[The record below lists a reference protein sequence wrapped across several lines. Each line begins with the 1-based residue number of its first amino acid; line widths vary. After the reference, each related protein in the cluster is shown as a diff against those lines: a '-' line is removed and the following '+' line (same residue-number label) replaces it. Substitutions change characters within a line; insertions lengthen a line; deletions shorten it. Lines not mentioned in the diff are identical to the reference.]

1 MKQAITS
8 KWLVKHNV
16 KLIIAAVLVAIV
28 STFNCAAETKQPV
41 NVLVFLVDDLRP
53 DLGVY
58 GHDRAHSPN
67 IDQLASEGVKF
78 TRAYAQQAI
87 CGPSRVSIMTG
98 LRPETTGL
106 YTIRRDGR
114 LRPNQPNVMSMPQL
128 FKANGYKT
136 ISIGKVYHSTTD
148 DAENWSTHIKKLDNF
163 YAIDGNKEKRFAY
176 EAGEVDDDFYKDGK
190 VASDAIDT
198 LKELKDDKFLMFVG
212 LSKPHLPFNAPKRY
226 WDLYNSND
234 FAVPSR
240 NKPENMY
247 RLALTNWGELRMYG
261 GIPKEGNVDDE
272 LTKKLIHGYYASVSY
287 MDAQVGRV
295 MQALEEMSLR
305 QNTMVVLMSD
315 HGYKLGEYGAW
326 NKHTNMELDTRVP
339 LIISRELSHS
349 ARVSNRTSSALV
361 ENIDIFPTLAEVAGL
376 TMPKVDGESMLSLI
390 DNPDQTFKP
399 AAYSL
404 FNRGKTMGV
413 TVTDG
418 QWRYTQWRDAA
429 TQEIKFT
436 ELYDHTDS
444 EIARVNESGQP
455 ALQKIEEKL
464 RELLQAKF
472 PLDAPSFY
480 QKRIVNNTNIPVTL
494 AADFTDDL
502 SQIGEVYDFFDVAVR
517 TERGSP
523 NSKPATFGR
532 SPKVNT
538 VRMLGGWF
546 NQDLSGDTYLW
557 DGEKYTYNF
566 ETAFAKLD
574 SWLDGDWDIF
584 QIVLDNPP
592 WAFQRGY
599 KFVEEPDGEHYLLK
613 DKVGVY
619 GNGLPPNDAAAWNS
633 YIRAFITK
641 LVERYGKERVLN
653 WRFRVGSEID
663 TRPQHWAATREEFFD
678 HYRNTVEA
686 IKTVL
691 PSAKVGAHFREA
703 SHKSRYIDYTGNK
716 EDAYAPHFVSWAKE
730 NNVPYDFLAIS
741 YYPHITHPHEM
752 DMEKVYANQIAPILE
767 HADYNPEASFE
778 IHEYKFIVKMKRAGF
793 VSVATS
799 HNSAFF
805 AMLAKMMLTHN
816 IKEVF
821 QWGNVQEGSYSPEA
835 MTQLALFPMVGNT
848 LYENTSSV
856 SKTHQGNTV
865 NGIFTKREADEGI
878 DVLTYS
884 FNTENMDTVTPESL
898 QLNIRVDKPA
908 GTRFQYRVAK
918 IDSETNIEQQ
928 FFRDFPNATILESN
942 GGGRKADAHSTASIR
957 DALNEVGR
965 DVFRKQKE
973 RYGKVTSLKWSDWI
987 ERSTQGN
994 DRASIVSIDAS
1005 IPSFSVQTYQVRWVK
1020 E

>member
-1 MKQAITS
+1 MR
-8 KWLVKHNV
+8 
-16 KLIIAAVLVAIV
+16 
-28 STFNCAAETKQPV
+28 
-41 NVLVFLVDDLRP
+41 LVFKNLAALMLVFSGVLFSVMTHGSQSGQSPNIVVFLIDDLRP

-58 GHDRAHSPN
+58 GHNQVHSPN

-106 YTIRRDGR
+106 YTIRKNGR
-114 LRPNQPNVMSMPQL
+114 LRPNQPNVVSMPQL

-136 ISIGKVYHSTTD
+136 ISIGKVYHSTVD

-176 EAGEVDDDFYKDGK
+176 EAGEVEDDFYKDGK
-190 VASDAIDT
+190 VASDAIRA

-226 WDLYNSND
+226 WDIYDSD
-234 FAVPSR
+234 EFAVPSR
-240 NKPENMY
+240 NKPKDMY

-261 GIPKEGNVDDE
+261 GIPKEGDVDDE
-272 LTKKLIHGYYASVSY
+272 LTKKLRHGYYASVSY
-287 MDAQVGRV
+287 VDAQMGRV
-295 MQALEEMSLR
+295 MQALNEMDLR
-305 QNTMVVLMSD
+305 ENTMVVLMSD

-339 LIISRELSHS
+339 LIVSRELSHS
-349 ARVSNRTSSALV
+349 ARVANRTSSALV
-361 ENIDIFPTLAEVAGL
+361 ENIDIFPTLAEAAGL
-376 TMPKVDGESMLSLI
+376 TMPEVDGESMLTLI
-390 DNPDQTFKP
+390 DNPNHSFKQ

-404 FNRGKTMGV
+404 FNRGKIMGV

-436 ELYDHTDS
+436 ELYNHTVS
-444 EIARVNESGQP
+444 EIARVNESGKP

-464 RELLQAKF
+464 RKLLHAKF

-480 QKRIVNNTNIPVTL
+480 QQRNVNNKQMPVTL
-494 AADFTDDL
+494 VSDFTDNHA
-502 SQIGEVYDFFDVAVR
+502 QIGEVYDFFDVAVR

-523 NSKPATFGR
+523 KSIPATFGR
-532 SPKVNT
+532 RPKVNT
-538 VRMLGGWF
+538 VRLLGGWF

-557 DGEKYTYNF
+557 DGEQYIYNF
-566 ETAFAKLD
+566 EAAFAKLD
-574 SWLDGDWDIF
+574 SWLKGDWDIF

-619 GNGLPPNDAAAWNS
+619 GNGLPPNDATAWNN
-633 YIRAFITK
+633 YIRAFITE
-641 LVERYGKERVLN
+641 LVERYGKERVLK

-678 HYRNTVEA
+678 HYRNTVAA

-752 DMEKVYANQIAPILE
+752 DMERVYANQIAPILE

-805 AMLAKMMLTHN
+805 AMLGKMMLTHN

-835 MTQLALFPMVGNT
+835 MTQLALFSMVGNT

-856 SKTHQGNTV
+856 SKTLKGNTV

-878 DVLTYS
+878 DVLTFS
-884 FNTENMDTVTPESL
+884 FNNENMEALEPELL
-898 QLNIRVDKPA
+898 QIHVRVDKPA
-908 GTRFQYRVAK
+908 GTQFQYRMAQ

-928 FFRDFPNATILESN
+928 FFNDFPKSMVIESE
-942 GGGRKADAHSTASIR
+942 GGWRKADAHPTASVR
-957 DALNEVGR
+957 DALNQTGQ
-965 DVFRKQKE
+965 DAFRVHREK
-973 RYGKVTSLKWSDWI
+973 YGKVTSLKWSGWI
-987 ERSTQGN
+987 EGRTHQASSETSTVSIE
-994 DRASIVSIDAS
+994 ASIS
-1005 IPSFSVQTYQVRWVK
+1005 SFSVQKYEVRWVK
-1020 E
+1020 EYI

>member
-1 MKQAITS
+1 M
-8 KWLVKHNV
+8 
-16 KLIIAAVLVAIV
+16 KLIFKYLATLILVSSGVLLSTMTYASQTEESPNIV
-28 STFNCAAETKQPV
+28 
-41 NVLVFLVDDLRP
+41 VFLVDDLRP

-58 GHDRAHSPN
+58 GNTQVHTPN
-67 IDQLASEGVKF
+67 IDQLANEGVKF

-106 YTIRRDGR
+106 YTIRHDGR
-114 LRPNQPNVMSMPQL
+114 LRPNQPDVMSMPQL

-176 EAGEVDDDFYKDGK
+176 EAGEVEDDFYKDGK
-190 VASDAIDT
+190 VAIDAVQT
-198 LKELKDDKFLMFVG
+198 LKELKNDKFLMFVG

-226 WDLYNSND
+226 WDLYDSSE

-240 NKPENMY
+240 NKPEDMY

-261 GIPKEGNVDDE
+261 GIPKEGDVDDE

-287 MDAQVGRV
+287 MDAQVGKV
-295 MQALEEMSLR
+295 MQALDEMDLR
-305 QNTMVVLMSD
+305 ENTMVVLMSD

-339 LIISRELSHS
+339 LIVSRELSHK

-361 ENIDIFPTLAEVAGL
+361 ENIDIFPTLAEAAGL
-376 TMPKVDGESMLSLI
+376 TITKVDGESMLSLI
-390 DNPDQTFKP
+390 DSPDDSFKP

-404 FNRGKTMGV
+404 FNRGKIMGV

-418 QWRYTQWRDAA
+418 QRRYTQWRDAA

-436 ELYDHTDS
+436 ELYDHTVS
-444 EIARVNESGQP
+444 EIARVNESGKP
-455 ALQKIEEKL
+455 TVQKIEKKL
-464 RELLQAKF
+464 RELLLAKF

-480 QKRIVNNTNIPVTL
+480 QKRNINNTNIPVTL
-494 AADFTDDL
+494 SSDFTDDQV
-502 SQIGEVYDFFDVAVR
+502 QIGKVYDFFDVAVR

-532 SPKVNT
+532 RPKVNT

-557 DGEKYTYNF
+557 DGEKYVYNF
-566 ETAFAKLD
+566 EAAFAKLD

-599 KFVEEPDGEHYLLK
+599 KFVEEPDGKHYLLK
-613 DKVGVY
+613 DRVGVY
-619 GNGLPPNDAAAWNS
+619 GNGLPPNDATAWSN
-633 YIRAFITK
+633 YISAFMSE
-641 LVERYGKERVLN
+641 LVKRYGKETVLN

-663 TRPQHWAATREEFFD
+663 TRPQHWAATREAFFE
-678 HYRNTVEA
+678 HYRNTVA
-686 IKTVL
+686 AVKSVL

-716 EDAYAPHFVSWAKE
+716 EDAYAPYFVSWAKE

-752 DMEKVYANQIAPILE
+752 DMDKVYADQIAPILE

-835 MTQLALFPMVGNT
+835 VTQLALFSMVGNT
-848 LYENTSSV
+848 LYKNTSSA
-856 SKTHQGNTV
+856 SKTPQGNTV
-865 NGIFTKREADEGI
+865 NGIFTKRDADEGI
-878 DVLTYS
+878 DVLAYS
-884 FNTENMDTVTPESL
+884 FNTENMDTLTPESL
-898 QLNIRVDKPA
+898 QLHIRVDKPA

-928 FFRDFPNATILESN
+928 FFKDFPKSMIVESE
-942 GGGRKADAHSTASIR
+942 GGWRKADAHPTASIR
-957 DALNEVGR
+957 DALNETGR
-965 DVFRKQKE
+965 NIFRKQREKYE
-973 RYGKVTSLKWSDWI
+973 KVNSLKWSDWK
-987 ERSTQGN
+987 RNSTKGN
-994 DRASIVSIDAS
+994 NEASIVTIEET
-1005 IPSFSVQTYQVRWVK
+1005 IPSFAVQKYEVK
-1020 E
+1020 WIKE

>member
-1 MKQAITS
+1 M
-8 KWLVKHNV
+8 
-16 KLIIAAVLVAIV
+16 KLIFKYLATLILVSSGVLLSTMTYASQTEESPNIV
-28 STFNCAAETKQPV
+28 
-41 NVLVFLVDDLRP
+41 VFLVDDLRP

-58 GHDRAHSPN
+58 GNTQVHTPN
-67 IDQLASEGVKF
+67 IDQLANEGVKF

-106 YTIRRDGR
+106 YTIRHDGR
-114 LRPNQPNVMSMPQL
+114 LRPNQPDVMSMPQL

-176 EAGEVDDDFYKDGK
+176 EAGEVEDDFYKDGK
-190 VASDAIDT
+190 VAIDAIQT
-198 LKELKDDKFLMFVG
+198 LKELKNDKFLMFVG

-226 WDLYNSND
+226 WDLYGSSE

-240 NKPENMY
+240 NKPEDMY

-261 GIPKEGNVDDE
+261 GIPKEGDVDDE

-287 MDAQVGRV
+287 MDAQVGKV
-295 MQALEEMSLR
+295 MQALDEMDLR
-305 QNTMVVLMSD
+305 ENTMVVLMSD

-339 LIISRELSHS
+339 LIVSRELSHS

-361 ENIDIFPTLAEVAGL
+361 ENIDIFPTLAEAAGL
-376 TMPKVDGESMLSLI
+376 TIPKVDGESMLSLI
-390 DNPDQTFKP
+390 DSPDDSFKP
-399 AAYSL
+399 AAYSV
-404 FNRGKTMGV
+404 FNRGKIMGV
-413 TVTDG
+413 TVTNG
-418 QWRYTQWRDAA
+418 QWRYTQWREAA

-436 ELYDHTDS
+436 ELYDHTVS
-444 EIARVNESGQP
+444 EIARVNESGKP
-455 ALQKIEEKL
+455 TVQKIEKKL
-464 RELLQAKF
+464 RELLLAKF

-480 QKRIVNNTNIPVTL
+480 QKRNINNTNIPVTL
-494 AADFTDDL
+494 SSDFTDDQV
-502 SQIGEVYDFFDVAVR
+502 QIGKVYDFFDVAVR

-532 SPKVNT
+532 RPKVNT

-557 DGEKYTYNF
+557 DGEKYVYNF
-566 ETAFAKLD
+566 EAAFAKLD
-574 SWLDGDWDIF
+574 SWLDGEWDIF

-599 KFVEEPDGEHYLLK
+599 KFVEEPDGKHYLLK
-613 DKVGVY
+613 DRVGVY
-619 GNGLPPNDAAAWNS
+619 GNGLPPNDSTAWSN
-633 YIRAFITK
+633 YISAFMSE
-641 LVERYGKERVLN
+641 LVKRYGKETVLN

-663 TRPQHWAATREEFFD
+663 TRPQHWAATREAFFE
-678 HYRNTVEA
+678 HYRNTVA
-686 IKTVL
+686 AVKSVL

-716 EDAYAPHFVSWAKE
+716 EDAYAPYFVSWAKE
-730 NNVPYDFLAIS
+730 NNVPYNFLAIS

-752 DMEKVYANQIAPILE
+752 DMDKVYADQIAPILE

-821 QWGNVQEGSYSPEA
+821 QWGNFHEGSYSPEA
-835 MTQLALFPMVGNT
+835 LTQLALFPMVGNR
-848 LYENTSSV
+848 LYENSV
-856 SKTHQGNTV
+856 SAKKTPQGNTV
-865 NGIFTKREADEGI
+865 NGIFTERESDDGI
-878 DVLTYS
+878 DVLA
-884 FNTENMDTVTPESL
+884 FNFNNENMDALTPEL
-898 QLNIRVDKPA
+898 LHLRVRVDKPS
-908 GTRFQYRVAK
+908 GTKYHYRVAQ
-918 IDSETNIEQQ
+918 IDDKTNIEQQ
-928 FFRDFPNATILESN
+928 FINDFPKAMLTERE
-942 GGGRKADAHSTASIR
+942 GGWRKADAHSTASLR
-957 DALNEVGR
+957 DALNEAGR
-965 DVFRKQKE
+965 KAFRVHKE
-973 RYGKVTSLKWSDWI
+973 SYGKVTSLKWSDWM
-987 ERSTQGN
+987 EGSTQEN

-1005 IPSFSVQTYQVRWVK
+1005 IPSFSVQKYEMRWAN

>member
-1 MKQAITS
+1 M
-8 KWLVKHNV
+8 
-16 KLIIAAVLVAIV
+16 KLIFKYLAALILVSSGVFLSTMTYASQTEKSPNIV
-28 STFNCAAETKQPV
+28 
-41 NVLVFLVDDLRP
+41 VFLVDDLRP

-58 GHDRAHSPN
+58 GNTQVHTPN
-67 IDQLASEGVKF
+67 IDQLANEGVKF
-78 TRAYAQQAI
+78 NRAYAQQAI

-106 YTIRRDGR
+106 YTIRQDGR
-114 LRPNQPNVMSMPQL
+114 LRPNQPDVMSMPQL

-136 ISIGKVYHSTTD
+136 ISIGKVYHSATD

-163 YAIDGNKEKRFAY
+163 YAIDSNKEQRFAY
-176 EAGEVDDDFYKDGK
+176 EAGEVEDDFYKDGK
-190 VASDAIDT
+190 VAIDAVQT
-198 LKELKDDKFLMFVG
+198 LKELKNDKFLMFVG

-226 WDLYNSND
+226 WDLYDSSE

-240 NKPENMY
+240 NKPEDMY

-261 GIPKEGNVDDE
+261 GIPKEGDVDDE

-287 MDAQVGRV
+287 MDAQVGKV
-295 MQALEEMSLR
+295 MQALDEMDLR
-305 QNTMVVLMSD
+305 ENTMVVLMSD

-339 LIISRELSHS
+339 LIVSRELSHS
-349 ARVSNRTSSALV
+349 PRVSNRTSSALV

-404 FNRGKTMGV
+404 FNRGKIMGV

-444 EIARVNESGQP
+444 EIARVNESGKP
-455 ALQKIEEKL
+455 ALQTIEEKL

-480 QKRIVNNTNIPVTL
+480 QKRNVNNTNIPVTL

-532 SPKVNT
+532 QPKVNT

-557 DGEKYTYNF
+557 NGEKYVYNF
-566 ETAFAKLD
+566 EAAFAKLD

-584 QIVLDNPP
+584 QVVLDNPP

-599 KFVEEPDGEHYLLK
+599 KFVEEPDGKHYLLK
-613 DKVGVY
+613 DRVGVY
-619 GNGLPPNDAAAWNS
+619 GNGLPPNDATAWSN
-633 YIRAFITK
+633 YIRAFMSE
-641 LVERYGKERVLN
+641 LVKRYGKETVLN

-663 TRPQHWAATREEFFD
+663 TRPQHWAATREAFFE
-678 HYRNTVEA
+678 HYRNTVA
-686 IKTVL
+686 AVKSVL

-716 EDAYAPHFVSWAKE
+716 EDAYAPYFVSWAKE

-752 DMEKVYANQIAPILE
+752 DMDKVYADQIAPILE

-805 AMLAKMMLTHN
+805 AMLAKMMLNHN

-835 MTQLALFPMVGNT
+835 VTQLALFSMVGNT
-848 LYENTSSV
+848 LYKNTSSA
-856 SKTHQGNTV
+856 SKTPQGNTV
-865 NGIFTKREADEGI
+865 NGIFTKRDADEGI
-878 DVLTYS
+878 DVLAYS
-884 FNTENMDTVTPESL
+884 FNTENIDTLTPESL
-898 QLNIRVDKPA
+898 QLHIRVDKPA

-928 FFRDFPNATILESN
+928 FFKDFPKSMIVESE
-942 GGGRKADAHSTASIR
+942 GGWRKADAHPTASIR
-957 DALNEVGR
+957 DALNETGR
-965 DVFRKQKE
+965 NIFRKQREKYE
-973 RYGKVTSLKWSDWI
+973 KVNSLKWSDWK
-987 ERSTQGN
+987 RNSSKGN
-994 DRASIVSIDAS
+994 NEASIVTIEET
-1005 IPSFSVQTYQVRWVK
+1005 IPSFAVQKYEVRWIK

>member
-1 MKQAITS
+1 MR
-8 KWLVKHNV
+8 
-16 KLIIAAVLVAIV
+16 
-28 STFNCAAETKQPV
+28 
-41 NVLVFLVDDLRP
+41 LVFKNLAALMLVFSGVLFSVMTHASQSGQSPNIVVFLIDDLRP

-58 GHDRAHSPN
+58 GHNQVHSPN

-98 LRPETTGL
+98 LRPENTGL
-106 YTIRRDGR
+106 YTIRKNGR
-114 LRPNQPNVMSMPQL
+114 LRPNQPNVVSMPQL

-148 DAENWSTHIKKLDNF
+148 DQENWSTHIKKLENF

-176 EAGEVDDDFYKDGK
+176 EAGEVENDFYKDGK
-190 VASDAIDT
+190 VAADAIRA

-226 WDLYNSND
+226 WDLYDSNE

-240 NKPENMY
+240 NKPKDMY

-261 GIPKEGNVDDE
+261 GIPKEGDVDDE
-272 LTKKLIHGYYASVSY
+272 LTKKLRHGYYASVSY

-295 MQALEEMSLR
+295 MQSLNEMDLR
-305 QNTMVVLMSD
+305 ENTMVVLMSD
-315 HGYKLGEYGAW
+315 HGYKLGEYGTW

-339 LIISRELSHS
+339 LIVSRELSHS
-349 ARVSNRTSSALV
+349 ARVANRTSSALV
-361 ENIDIFPTLAEVAGL
+361 ENIDIFPTLAEAAGL
-376 TMPKVDGESMLSLI
+376 TMPEVDGESMLSLV
-390 DNPDQTFKP
+390 DNPDHSFKQ

-404 FNRGKTMGV
+404 FNRGKIMGV

-418 QWRYTQWRDAA
+418 QWRYTQWRDAN

-436 ELYDHTDS
+436 ELYNHTAS
-444 EIARVNESGQP
+444 EIARVNESGNP

-464 RELLQAKF
+464 RKLLHAKF

-480 QKRIVNNTNIPVTL
+480 QKRNVNNKQMPVTL
-494 AADFTDDL
+494 VSDFTDNHA
-502 SQIGEVYDFFDVAVR
+502 QIGEVYDFFDVAVR

-523 NSKPATFGR
+523 KSIPATFGR
-532 SPKVNT
+532 RPKVNT
-538 VRMLGGWF
+538 VRLLGGWF

-557 DGEKYTYNF
+557 DGEQYIYNF
-566 ETAFAKLD
+566 EAAFAKLD
-574 SWLDGDWDIF
+574 SWLKGDWDIF

-619 GNGLPPNDAAAWNS
+619 GNGLPPNDATAWNN
-633 YIRAFITK
+633 YIRAFITE
-641 LVERYGKERVLN
+641 LVERYGKERVLK

-678 HYRNTVEA
+678 HYRNTVAA

-703 SHKSRYIDYTGNK
+703 SHKSRYIDYTGKK

-767 HADYNPEASFE
+767 HADYNPEASLE

-805 AMLAKMMLTHN
+805 AMLGKMMLSHN

-835 MTQLALFPMVGNT
+835 MTQLALFSMVGNT

-856 SKTHQGNTV
+856 SKTLKGNTV

-878 DVLTYS
+878 DVLTFS
-884 FNTENMDTVTPESL
+884 FNNENMEALEPELL
-898 QLNIRVDKPA
+898 QIHVRVDKPA
-908 GTRFQYRVAK
+908 GTQFQYRMAQ

-928 FFRDFPNATILESN
+928 FFNDFPKAMIIESE
-942 GGGRKADAHSTASIR
+942 GGWRKADAHPTASVR
-957 DALNEVGR
+957 DALNQTGQ
-965 DVFRKQKE
+965 DTFRVHREK
-973 RYGKVTSLKWSDWI
+973 YGKVTSLKWSGWI
-987 ERSTQGN
+987 EGNTEENTEAST
-994 DRASIVSIDAS
+994 VSIEAS
-1005 IPSFSVQTYQVRWVK
+1005 IPSFSVQKYEVRWVK

>member
-1 MKQAITS
+1 MKVLFKYLAALM
-8 KWLVKHNV
+8 LVSSG
-16 KLIIAAVLVAIV
+16 VLFSIMTYASQPDKSPNIV
-28 STFNCAAETKQPV
+28 
-41 NVLVFLVDDLRP
+41 VFLIDDLRP

-58 GHDRAHSPN
+58 GHNQVHSPN

-163 YAIDGNKEKRFAY
+163 YAIEGNKEKRFAY
-176 EAGEVDDDFYKDGK
+176 EAGEVGDDFYKDGK
-190 VASDAIDT
+190 VASDAIRA
-198 LKELKDDKFLMFVG
+198 LKELKDNKFLMFVG

-226 WDLYNSND
+226 WDLYD
-234 FAVPSR
+234 GDEFAVPSR
-240 NKPENMY
+240 NKPKDMY

-261 GIPKEGNVDDE
+261 GIPKEGDVDNE
-272 LTKKLIHGYYASVSY
+272 LTKKLRHGYYASVSY
-287 MDAQVGRV
+287 MDAQMGRV
-295 MQALEEMSLR
+295 MQALNEMDLR
-305 QNTMVVLMSD
+305 KNTMVVLMSD

-339 LIISRELSHS
+339 LIVSRELSHS

-404 FNRGKTMGV
+404 FNRGKIMGV

-444 EIARVNESGQP
+444 EIARVNESGKP
-455 ALQKIEEKL
+455 ALQTIEEKL

-480 QKRIVNNTNIPVTL
+480 QKRNVNNTNIPVTL

-532 SPKVNT
+532 QPKVNT

-557 DGEKYTYNF
+557 NGEKYVYNF
-566 ETAFAKLD
+566 EAAFAKLD

-584 QIVLDNPP
+584 QVVLDNPP

-599 KFVEEPDGEHYLLK
+599 KFVEKPDGEHYLLK

-619 GNGLPPNDAAAWNS
+619 GNGLPPNDATAWSN
-633 YIRAFITK
+633 YIRAFMTA
-641 LVERYGKERVLN
+641 LVKRYGKEKVLK

-663 TRPQHWAATREEFFD
+663 TRPQHWAATREEFFE

-686 IKTVL
+686 IKSVL
-691 PSAKVGAHFREA
+691 PTAKVGAHFREG

-821 QWGNVQEGSYSPEA
+821 QWGNVQKGSYSPEA
-835 MTQLALFPMVGNT
+835 MTQLALFSMVGNT

-856 SKTHQGNTV
+856 SKTLKGNTV
-865 NGIFTKREADEGI
+865 NGIFTKKEADEGI
-878 DVLTYS
+878 DVLTFS
-884 FNTENMDTVTPESL
+884 FNNENMEALEPELL
-898 QLNIRVDKPA
+898 QIHVRVDKPA
-908 GTRFQYRVAK
+908 GTQFQYRVAQ
-918 IDSETNIEQQ
+918 IDSKTNIEQQ
-928 FFRDFPNATILESN
+928 FFNDFPKALIIESE
-942 GGGRKADAHSTASIR
+942 GGWRKASAHPTASVR
-957 DALNEVGR
+957 DALNETGR
-965 DVFRKQKE
+965 NIFREQREK
-973 RYGKVTSLKWSDWI
+973 YGKVNSLKWSDWK
-987 ERSTQGN
+987 RNSTKGN
-994 DRASIVSIDAS
+994 NETSIVGVEET
-1005 IPSFSVQTYQVRWVK
+1005 IPPFAVQKYEVK
-1020 E
+1020 WIKE